1 MYSNFF
7 QCGAVFYEIRHFF
20 QLWQI
25 GNPMDYDTLKET
37 ILNIKNSLKNEDL
50 PLSVA
55 VISDREWLLGGNYA

>member
-7 QCGAVFYEIRHFF
+7 QGGAVFYEIFHLF
-20 QLWQI
+20 QFWQI

-37 ILNIKNSLKNEDL
+37 IMNIQNSLKNEDL

-55 VISDREWLLGGNYA
+55 VISDREWLLGGKHA